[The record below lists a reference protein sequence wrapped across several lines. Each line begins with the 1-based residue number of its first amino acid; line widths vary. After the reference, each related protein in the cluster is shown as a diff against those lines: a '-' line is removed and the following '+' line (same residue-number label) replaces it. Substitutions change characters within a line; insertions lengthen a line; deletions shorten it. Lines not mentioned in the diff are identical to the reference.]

1 MEISR
6 PFIRLPWQFDAMR
19 MSDEVAKIDASAWM
33 QHPSRLSGNSAVAL
47 ISRDGRDNDD
57 FEGEMAETRHL
68 TGSPYLRQVLASFDE
83 VLGRSRL
90 MKLAAGSEVATH
102 VDFNYHWYTRVR
114 IHIPII
120 TNENVTFF
128 CGDRSLHMRAGECWI
143 FNSWRRHRVV
153 NDGSEDR
160 VHLVVD
166 TAGSSRFWQVV
177 RAMEAMPAGQNE
189 QLAAGSLQ
197 SIAYDAGAHPS
208 IRTERFNIAPV
219 MAPGELDALVLDLVS
234 DFERNPDNDP
244 ELVERY
250 KRLLFDMRKNWRE
263 LWHLYGYRRDGWPH
277 YRRLLDSV
285 HRQLHPDRRA
295 LVTSSNN
302 LGVNPVIVQR
312 ILRSALA
319 VDEFDHFVGPEN
331 AS

>member
-6 PFIRLPWQFDAMR
+6 PFIRLPYAFDAER
-19 MSDEVAKIDASAWM
+19 MAQEVATIDASAWM

-47 ISRDGRDNDD
+47 ISGNGGDNDD
-57 FEGEMAETRHL
+57 FDGRMLPTRHL
-68 TGSPYLRQVLASFDE
+68 DRCPYLHQVLASFNE

-90 MKLAAGSEVATH
+90 MKLAAGTEVATH

-114 IHIPII
+114 IHIPIA
-120 TNENVTFF
+120 THAAVTFF
-128 CGDRSLHMRAGECWI
+128 CGDRSLHMQRGSCWI
-143 FNSWRRHRVV
+143 FNSWHRHRVS
-153 NDGSEDR
+153 NDSEEDR
-160 VHLVVD
+160 VHLVID
-166 TAGSSRFWQVV
+166 TAGSSRFWQTV
-177 RAMEAMPAGQNE
+177 RLMEAMTARQNE
-189 QLAAGSLQ
+189 ELAESELKFV
-197 SIAYDAGAHPS
+197 AYDENASPR
-208 IRTERFNIAPV
+208 ILTERFNIAPV
-219 MAPGELDALVLDLVS
+219 MAPGEMDALVLDLVN

-244 ELVERY
+244 DLVARY
-250 KRLLFDMRKNWRE
+250 KSLLFDMRKNWRE

-277 YRRLLDSV
+277 YRKLLDSV

-319 VDEFDHFVGPEN
+319 VDELDHFIGSES